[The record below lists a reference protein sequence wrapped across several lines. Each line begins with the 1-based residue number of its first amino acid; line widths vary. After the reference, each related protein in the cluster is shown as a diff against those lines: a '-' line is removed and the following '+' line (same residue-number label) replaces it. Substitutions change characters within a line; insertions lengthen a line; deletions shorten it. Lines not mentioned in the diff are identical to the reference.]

1 MIYLLYFVQYTM
13 GKIYEW
19 NLSQRAIVHPH
30 LELVQRPYNYKEMYD
45 LCLKLKGELPDFDI
59 KIYDQSTYC
68 SELNG
73 SWNVCFAI
81 GDPETKMAYTYI
93 IRRCIDFN
101 KTFGCPFVNTGYI
114 YDLKIAGL
122 LKKHNRKLFDI
133 VESKLIELVP
143 TAKKV
148 NYFDT

>member
-1 MIYLLYFVQYTM
+1 M
-13 GKIYEW
+13 GKIYQW
-19 NLSQRAIVHPH
+19 NLSQQAIVHPH

-45 LCLKLKGELPDFDI
+45 LCLKLKGELSKFDI
-59 KIYDQSTYC
+59 KIYEKSTYC
-68 SELNG
+68 HELNG

-93 IRRCIDFN
+93 IRRCTDFN
-101 KTFGCPFVNTGYI
+101 KTFGCPFVNTAYI
-114 YDLKIAGL
+114 YDLKIDGL
-122 LKKHNRKLFDI
+122 LKQNNRKLFDI